1 MDDTLSEFFKFTDK
15 ILCQYLYLQSV
26 SMNFPVRLTGRNDSS
41 KKLSSIICGMSV
53 SLSITILL
61 MTLLGKK
68 KHAEKKNYLLYYAS
82 ISSMNINISPT

>member
-26 SMNFPVRLTGRNDSS
+26 SMNFPAWLTGRNDSS

-53 SLSITILL
+53 SLSVTILS
-61 MTLLGKK
+61 MTLLEKKSMLKK
-68 KHAEKKNYLLYYAS
+68 K
-82 ISSMNINISPT
+82 IICFIMPVFPQ